1 MALYPGW
8 VRSDMGEAGAE
19 LEVKDSVSMLR
30 RTLASLKPVDK
41 GGFSD
46 RGHDHDHDHVRTP
59 IAWQAVTGSRRLQRG
74 QEDVLCWRTQVWT
87 LGPLLM
93 SARCRCPR
101 RDRSRCR

>member
-1 MALYPGW
+1 VALYPGW
-8 VRSDMGEAGAE
+8 VRSDMGEAGAD
-19 LEVKDSVSMLR
+19 LEVEDSVSTLR

-41 GGFSD
+41 GGFF
-46 RGHDHDHDHVRTP
+46 DHDHDRTP

-74 QEDVLCWRTQVWT
+74 HEDVLCWRTQVWT